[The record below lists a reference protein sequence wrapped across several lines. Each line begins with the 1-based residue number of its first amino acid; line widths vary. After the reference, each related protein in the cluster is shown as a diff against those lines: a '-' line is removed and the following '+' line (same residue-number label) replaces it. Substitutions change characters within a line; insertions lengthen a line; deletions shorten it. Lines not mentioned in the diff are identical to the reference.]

1 MNITLVVPM
10 FSLMFTIGLLL
21 PLPSQGHQQPNIILI
36 FQAGAHGTDIS
47 TGNQPGIPSLPP
59 GGATPD
65 AGSTSSPSPL
75 AEGSYCPSDNQ
86 QPAGQFFP
94 SYPGLGLAG
103 GSGGQQSQ
111 HDRNHNIHNTG
122 LQHQLGTKQGDL
134 GGGENNYCSSR

>member
-1 MNITLVVPM
+1 M
-10 FSLMFTIGLLL
+10 FSLMFTIVLFL
-21 PLPSQGHQQPNIILI
+21 PPSQDGSSSLTSSSFSRLVHTELI
-36 FQAGAHGTDIS
+36 SPPEIS
-47 TGNQPGIPSLPP
+47 LESRSLPP